1 MSDGTRTRGH
11 RDHNPELYQLSYAHQ
26 ADCAANLAVRG
37 HAQEGVR
44 RLDRAAGRARTGG
57 MLFSGRG
64 CASRSTTVSW
74 AEPRAWLSG
83 SLLGWFL
90 PWPALIVWLCV
101 ASRLLDG
108 WIAVGC
114 VLFAA
119 IYLLIWRGLRALPT
133 DGLNQ
138 SRQ

>member
-26 ADCAANLAVRG
+26 ADCVANLAVRG
-37 HAQEGVR
+37 HAKKASGGWTG
-44 RLDRAAGRARTGG
+44 AAGRARTGG
-57 MLFSGRG
+57 MLFMLVE
-64 CASRSTTVSW
+64 SR
-74 AEPRAWLSG
+74 EPFDDRERPSHEPWLL

-114 VLFAA
+114 VFAA
-119 IYLLIWRGLRALPT
+119 IYLCIWRGLRALPT